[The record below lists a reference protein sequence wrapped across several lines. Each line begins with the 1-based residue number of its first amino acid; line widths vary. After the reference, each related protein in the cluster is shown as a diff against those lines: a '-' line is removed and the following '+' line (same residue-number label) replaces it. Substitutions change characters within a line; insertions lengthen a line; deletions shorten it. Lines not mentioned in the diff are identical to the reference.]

1 MVEHFPFLPQ
11 LVTCVYWLTHI
22 FYFLLYISMNIC
34 KSVMGINL
42 GITNKFE
49 SVGEITNFKS
59 RNSESKLYT
68 EESGRETNSEEMSM
82 ISPCHI

>member
-1 MVEHFPFLPQ
+1 
-11 LVTCVYWLTHI
+11 
-22 FYFLLYISMNIC
+22 
-34 KSVMGINL
+34 MGINL

-59 RNSESKLYT
+59 RNSESKLYP
-68 EESGRETNSEEMSM
+68 EESGRETNSEEMSV